1 MSLRARKFIMNDP
14 APATMPDSTPF
25 YDEGCYYSLNL
36 LVYEIAPVAP
46 LQKDEDG
53 TLFEKVMWVATAGGR
68 DVLERSE
75 VVEEAVGVEGK
86 EHQDNSSE
94 YQGQPKELWLQS
106 LANPILHLERTGGPA
121 TTTTLGTGTLS
132 NSAPTENQCPVGLTS
147 TSTTTITI
155 IIMVGV
161 SFELPTNVR
170 EAIPESVLRGHLAR
184 CPVEARGYDRHLLF
198 RPEAL
203 FPHRTL
209 YVEEEEE
216 EWVYV
221 EPARPREIMGAVPC
235 VGSYC
240 RLVLPD
246 RRRFTGRITRVV
258 EYQRTRII
266 LRVEHP
272 YSPAIVTVAVPYP
285 FYEGTR
291 WWYVGLLRWFGIWT
305 ARRQDVFHVT
315 QQTTT
320 TPTRLCS
327 WEDTARNQYE
337 ATPSKPWKVPQWR
350 NSSQP
355 QGGWGEFSHVL
366 VITGT
371 FLMILRR
378 FRKDEEGPRR
388 TFVIQ

>member
-1 MSLRARKFIMNDP
+1 
-14 APATMPDSTPF
+14 
-25 YDEGCYYSLNL
+25 
-36 LVYEIAPVAP
+36 
-46 LQKDEDG
+46 
-53 TLFEKVMWVATAGGR
+53 
-68 DVLERSE
+68 
-75 VVEEAVGVEGK
+75 
-86 EHQDNSSE
+86 
-94 YQGQPKELWLQS
+94 
-106 LANPILHLERTGGPA
+106 
-121 TTTTLGTGTLS
+121 
-132 NSAPTENQCPVGLTS
+132 
-147 TSTTTITI
+147 
-155 IIMVGV
+155 MVGV

-221 EPARPREIMGAVPC
+221 EPARPGEIMGAVPC

-337 ATPSKPWKVPQWR
+337 ATEAIRGSANLLSKPWKVPVSSGNCCNILEVLETPRQQWR

-355 QGGWGEFSHVL
+355 QEGWGEFSHVL

-378 FRKDEEGPRR
+378 FRKDGKGPRR